1 MSDITNSGTFL
12 QASSPIDSALFF
24 VFAAFILNVIVVIIA
39 FCYFDP
45 APHEP
50 ALVYRTYHTLRR
62 LSRRNAEARIR
73 MSIKSEEQEE
83 ESNDSPAQV
92 LFVSTPG
99 QQLHCDVCNSVLKL
113 V

>member
-1 MSDITNSGTFL
+1 MTEAASSSTFL

-50 ALVYRTYHTLRR
+50 ALVYRTYYTLRR
-62 LSRRNAEARIR
+62 LSRRNGEARIR
-73 MSIKSEEQEE
+73 MSIKSDNEE
-83 ESNDSPAQV
+83 ESNNDSPAQV
-92 LFVSTPG
+92 LFV
-99 QQLHCDVCNSVLKL
+99 
-113 V
+113 

>member
-1 MSDITNSGTFL
+1 MTADASNTGSFL
-12 QASSPIDSALFF
+12 QASTTIDSALFF

-73 MSIKSEEQEE
+73 MSIKSEEE
-83 ESNDSPAQV
+83 ESNDSPAQ
-92 LFVSTPG
+92 
-99 QQLHCDVCNSVLKL
+99 CNSWSTTTL
-113 V
+113 